1 LVGKA
6 SHTVLTRTGFLS
18 KRRGLMWFFSS
29 GNDKIDTIW
38 MSHGYLVEKK
48 LPEPV
53 KKSYIYP
60 ENTDLKI
67 KSSEISNI

>member
-1 LVGKA
+1 MDEPWLFGQ
-6 SHTVLTRTGFLS
+6 
-18 KRRGLMWFFSS
+18 
-29 GNDKIDTIW
+29 
-38 MSHGYLVEKK
+38 EKK

>member
-1 LVGKA
+1 
-6 SHTVLTRTGFLS
+6 
-18 KRRGLMWFFSS
+18 MWFFSS

-38 MSHGYLVEKK
+38 MRHGYLVEKK